1 MVKIDGL
8 WALFQIFIKSTT
20 FQISII
26 LGFVLL
32 TFALFG
38 LQIGHSTIV
47 IIYNGTDIPRTSP
60 YISVVHS
67 CTEIVHGTCT
77 P

>member
-1 MVKIDGL
+1 M
-8 WALFQIFIKSTT
+8 WALFEIFTKSAT

-26 LGFVLL
+26 LGFVLF

-47 IIYNGTDIPRTSP
+47 IIYNETGIPGKSP
-60 YISVVHS
+60 
-67 CTEIVHGTCT
+67 
-77 P
+77 